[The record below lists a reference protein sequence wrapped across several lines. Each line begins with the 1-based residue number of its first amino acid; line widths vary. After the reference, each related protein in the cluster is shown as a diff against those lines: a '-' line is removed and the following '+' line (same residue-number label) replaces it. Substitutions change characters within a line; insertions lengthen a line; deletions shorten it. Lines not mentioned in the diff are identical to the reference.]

1 MKTKKITLC
10 LLVILCSF
18 SVHAKMIK
26 CTDNKGKVSYG
37 TSPCQ
42 ENQNEDQTI
51 TAKRLQNEL
60 DFNSR
65 PETKEMFARE
75 AARVN
80 AGKKSSANQQG
91 SSDNQLSTANL
102 YSKLQDAKAN
112 NDMVGFGMYRDLLL
126 RQMGNA
132 NSGSTNQMDTQ
143 KREMEGQIQ
152 AQKSQLEM
160 KMRSQQMGM
169 EAQMRH
175 EANQIQLNMQN
186 NMRMQ
191 ELMR

>member
-1 MKTKKITLC
+1 MKSKKIALC

-18 SVHAKMIK
+18 SVQAKIYK

-42 ENQNEDQTI
+42 GNQKEDQTI
-51 TAKRLQNEL
+51 TAKKLQIEL
-60 DFNSR
+60 DNNSH

-75 AARVN
+75 ASRVN
-80 AGKKSSANQQG
+80 AGKRSRA
-91 SSDNQLSTANL
+91 NQLSTADL

-132 NSGSTNQMDTQ
+132 NGGSTNQIEMQDQ
-143 KREMEGQIQ
+143 KAQIQ
-152 AQKSQLEM
+152 GQMEAQKAQTQGQMEAQ
-160 KMRSQQMGM
+160 KMGM

-175 EANQIQLNMQN
+175 EVNQMQLNMQN

-191 ELMR
+191 QLRQ